1 MGHELDLI
9 VIAYND
15 MKQAGETF
23 GELQRMQKKGSI
35 GVITAAALVKDFDGK
50 TTTEASLDV
59 AHKRGTRYGALAGG
73 LLAIIAPPVGVA
85 GVLIGA
91 VGGAILGR
99 TLHKKPER
107 NFTKEFMEKVLA
119 EMQGGSSVLIV
130 LVEQEAAPKT
140 TVALAALGGE
150 VTHHALSAEV
160 VDHLARTDAAV
171 KVASDTTARD
181 EAAVEETKK
190 TIHDGTRRD
199 GPLFERVF
207 VIVNPASGQNETIL
221 NTLNTIFRATGL
233 DWEVALTKKAGDATR
248 LAQEAAASGEVDV
261 VAIYGGDG
269 SVMEAAAGLIGS
281 EVPLAILPG
290 GTNNVMS
297 VELGVPKA
305 LADAAALIGGA
316 AARIRLVDMGRLN
329 DHLFILR
336 VGIGYEAVINETA
349 DREMKDRFGGFA
361 YSLAGLKALKDPPIA
376 RYKLTLD
383 GRVEELEGLWVMVAN
398 SASLGAPNL
407 NLVYDIDVGDGLLDV
422 IVVRQKDLDSLLSV
436 VSSVAD
442 VKQIGKP
449 LPHWQVR
456 EVLVEADPPM
466 AVTGDGEIWDPTP
479 LSVSVVPQAVR
490 IVVSELK
497 LQLLVRSLMATR
509 NTHYR
514 YCSL

>member
-1 MGHELDLI
+1 MGYELDLI

-23 GELQRMQKKGSI
+23 GELKRIQKQGSS
-35 GVITAAALVKDFDGK
+35 GVVTAATLVKGYDGK
-50 TTTEASLDV
+50 TSTEASLDV
-59 AHKRGTRYGALAGG
+59 AHKRGTWYGALAGG
-73 LLAIIAPPVGVA
+73 LLAIVAPPVGVA
-85 GVLIGA
+85 SLLFGA
-91 VGGAILGR
+91 VGGAIVGR
-99 TLHKKPER
+99 KLHRKPER
-107 NFTKEFMEKVLA
+107 NFTKEFLEDVLA
-119 EMQGGSSVLIV
+119 EMQGGSSALVV
-130 LVEQEAAPKT
+130 LVEQEAAPIT
-140 TVALAALGGE
+140 AAALAAFGGE
-150 VTHHALSAEV
+150 ITQHALSDEA
-160 VDHLARTDAAV
+160 VDQLARTAAAA
-171 KVASDTTARD
+171 KVASDMTALD
-181 EAAVEETKK
+181 ETAVAETKK
-190 TIHDGTRRD
+190 TIREGTRRE
-199 GPLFERVF
+199 GPVFERAF

-221 NTLNTIFRATGL
+221 NTLNTIFQATGL
-233 DWEVALTKKAGDATR
+233 DWDVAITKKAGDASR
-248 LAQEAAASGEVDV
+248 LAQEATASGEVDV

-297 VELGVPKA
+297 VELGIPSA

-316 AARIRLVDMGRLN
+316 QARIRPVDMGRLN

-349 DREMKDRFGGFA
+349 DREMKDRLGGFA

-407 NLVYDIDVGDGLLDV
+407 NLVHDIDVGDGLLDV
-422 IVVRQKDLDSLLSV
+422 IVVRQRDLDSLLSV
-436 VSSVAD
+436 VTSVAD
-442 VKQIGKP
+442 VKKIGKP

-456 EVLVEADPPM
+456 EVLVETDPIM

-490 IVVSELK
+490 IVVP
-497 LQLLVRSLMATR
+497 V
-509 NTHYR
+509 
-514 YCSL
+514 

>member
-15 MKQAGETF
+15 MKQASETF
-23 GELQRMQKKGSI
+23 GELQRMQKEGSI
-35 GVITAAALVKDFDGK
+35 GVITAAALVKDYDGK
-50 TTTEASLDV
+50 TSSEASLDV
-59 AHKRGTRYGALAGG
+59 AHKKGTRYGALAGG
-73 LLAIIAPPVGVA
+73 LLAIIAPPVGIA
-85 GVLIGA
+85 GFLIGA
-91 VGGAILGR
+91 VGGAIVGR
-99 TLHKKPER
+99 KLHRKPER
-107 NFTKEFMEKVLA
+107 NFTKEFLEEVLT
-119 EMQGGSSVLIV
+119 EMQGGSSVLVV
-130 LVEQEAAPKT
+130 LVEQKSASMTAA
-140 TVALAALGGE
+140 ALAAFGGE
-150 VTHHALSAEV
+150 VTHHALSDEA
-160 VDHLARTDAAV
+160 VDQLARTAAAA
-171 KVASDTTARD
+171 KVASDTTVRD
-181 EAAVEETKK
+181 ETAVEKTKK

-199 GPLFERVF
+199 GPLVERVF
-207 VIVNPASGQNETIL
+207 VIVNPASGKNETIL

-233 DWEVALTKKAGDATR
+233 DWDIAITKKAGDASR

-297 VELGVPKA
+297 VELGVPSA

-316 AARIRLVDMGRLN
+316 PARIRPVDMGQLN
-329 DHLFILR
+329 NHLFILR

-376 RYKLTLD
+376 HYKLTLD
-383 GRVEELEGLWVMVAN
+383 GQVEELEGLWVMIAN

-407 NLVYDIDVGDGLLDV
+407 DLVHDIDIGDGLLDV
-422 IVVRQKDLDSLLSV
+422 IVVRERDLDSLLSV
-436 VSSVAD
+436 VASIAD
-442 VKQIGKP
+442 VNRVGNP

-490 IVVSELK
+490 IVVP
-497 LQLLVRSLMATR
+497 A
-509 NTHYR
+509 
-514 YCSL
+514 

>member
-1 MGHELDLI
+1 MEHEFELI
-9 VIAYND
+9 VVAYND
-15 MKQAGETF
+15 MKQAGKTF
-23 GELQRMQKKGSI
+23 GELQRMQKEGSS
-35 GVITAAALVKDFDGK
+35 GVVTAAALVKDFDGQ
-50 TTTEASLDV
+50 TSTEASLDV

-73 LLAIIAPPVGVA
+73 LLAIVAPPVGVA
-85 GVLIGA
+85 GLLIGA
-91 VGGAILGR
+91 IGGAIVGR
-99 TLHKKPER
+99 KLHRKPER
-107 NFTKEFMEKVLA
+107 NFTKEFLEDILA
-119 EMQGGSSVLIV
+119 EMQGGSSA
-130 LVEQEAAPKT
+130 LVILVKQEAAST
-140 TVALAALGGE
+140 TAAALAAFGGE
-150 VTHHALSAEV
+150 ITHQALSDEAL
-160 VDHLARTDAAV
+160 DQLARTAAAA
-171 KVASDTTARD
+171 KVASDTTALD
-181 EAAVEETKK
+181 ETAVAETKK
-190 TIHDGTRRD
+190 TIHEGTRRE
-199 GPLFERVF
+199 GPLFKRVF

-233 DWEVALTKKAGDATR
+233 DWGVAITKKAGDASR

-297 VELGVPKA
+297 VELGVPSA

-316 AARIRLVDMGRLN
+316 AARIRPVDMGRLN

-376 RYKLTLD
+376 HYKLTLD

-407 NLVYDIDVGDGLLDV
+407 NLVHEIDVGDGLLDV
-422 IVVRQKDLDSLLSV
+422 IVVRQRDLDSLLSV
-436 VSSVAD
+436 ATSVAD
-442 VKQIGKP
+442 MNKIGKP

-479 LSVSVVPQAVR
+479 LSVSVVPQAVK
-490 IVVSELK
+490 IVVP
-497 LQLLVRSLMATR
+497 A
-509 NTHYR
+509 
-514 YCSL
+514 